1 VLRVVAPQAARI
13 ALPPLVNEATSI
25 VKNTSLAMA
34 IGVTELTHQYKHIDS
49 FLFRGVEA
57 LAAVTVIY
65 AMLCLLIAGLGHLMS
80 ERLSRHVVRREAAAT
95 LTSE

>member
-1 VLRVVAPQAARI
+1 
-13 ALPPLVNEATSI
+13 
-25 VKNTSLAMA
+25 MA
-34 IGVTELTHQYKHIDS
+34 IGVTELTYQYQHIDI

-65 AMLCLLIAGLGHLMS
+65 AAICLLIAGLGHLLS
-80 ERLSRHVVRREAAAT
+80 RKFSRHVEWPNDPPV